1 MVCPLFNCRCAPFP
15 RRFQERYNPAVLNVL
30 EDRQRELAQVR
41 LQVFEDQD
49 EFLAELVNDKVHQS
63 AVEEY
68 VDNGVWACSSIVLA
82 RK

>member
-1 MVCPLFNCRCAPFP
+1 MSLLFNSRCSPVG

-30 EDRQRELAQVR
+30 DARQKELAQVR
-41 LQVFEDQD
+41 LQVFQDQD
-49 EFLAELVNDKVHQS
+49 EFLAELVNDKAHQS

-68 VDNGVWACSSIVLA
+68 VENGVLGCFSIMLA